1 MLHWDRGGCRGKCH
15 LRVDTLCVPLQAGD
29 VLALGLPVWKILQEQ
44 GWKLVVRQQAVT
56 ISGGISHA
64 ACPSWYLS
72 PWIGQLEMVW
82 DHWECCPAVL
92 IRRVNDKILVIPTS
106 SRDSPFSPSL
116 WFTTIYIYYNFLFL
130 FFFKELI
137 FRVWKQQQSLMSLHR
152 SLYWT
157 HQRSLLWSGGLE
169 TVSST

>member
-29 VLALGLPVWKILQEQ
+29 ALALGLPVWKILQEQ
-44 GWKLVVRQQAVT
+44 GWKLMVRQQAVT

-106 SRDSPFSPSL
+106 SRDSLFSPSL
-116 WFTTIYIYYNFLFL
+116 WFTTRYIYYNFLFL
-130 FFFKELI
+130 FFLRNLSSGFGNNS
-137 FRVWKQQQSLMSLHR
+137 SLWCHYTGVYTEHTKDLCYEVVAWR
-152 SLYWT
+152 
-157 HQRSLLWSGGLE
+157 Q
-169 TVSST
+169 